1 MKVLVLGDRN
11 VGKTTWIYSLLGFSQ
26 EPKPTLGF
34 EVHEYE
40 YNGRTLSLWEVNE
53 TIRGACF
60 LDAECAIIVYTDKS
74 TVDKYKREIL
84 ENTGKKLPY
93 IAINFQ
99 ELDFPEQPLP
109 RLFKW

>member
-11 VGKTTWIYSLLGFSQ
+11 VGKTTWIYSLLGYTQ
-26 EPKPTLGF
+26 KPKPTLGF
-34 EVHEYE
+34 EVHKYD
-40 YNGRTLSLWEVNE
+40 YKGRMLSLWEVTE

-60 LDAECAIIVYTDKS
+60 LDAACAIIIYTDKS
-74 TVDKYKREIL
+74 SIDNYKREIL
-84 ENTGKKLPY
+84 ETTGKKLPF
-93 IAINFQ
+93 IAINVQ